1 MTEKKKDTRARHWSF
16 IVYPESAPENWIE
29 LLKSEM
35 SPFAV
40 SPLHDKDLCESP
52 NSDGVREPKKPHYH
66 VYVYYDGK
74 KSYQQVKTIT
84 ESLNATIPQAVVSAK
99 GLIRYFV
106 HRDDPDKYQYDVKDI
121 FVYGDIDIVSPFQTS
136 SSRYEAIREMKNFIK
151 ENNIIEFAELFDYSA
166 DNNEEWFRYLC
177 DSCAYI
183 IQQYIKSMRHRA
195 DRALR

>member
-1 MTEKKKDTRARHWSF
+1 MEKNEKKKDSRARHWSF
-16 IVYPESAPENWIE
+16 LVYPESAPEDWRSILEN
-29 LLKSEM
+29 EM
-35 SPFAV
+35 IDFAV
-40 SPLHDKDLCESP
+40 SPIHDKDINE
-52 NSDGVREPKKPHYH
+52 GTGEVKKAHFH
-66 VYVYYDGK
+66 VLLSFEGM
-74 KSYQQVKTIT
+74 KSFQQIKTIT
-84 ESLNATIPQAVVSAK
+84 DKLQAPIPQIVNSAK

-106 HRDDPDKYQYDVKDI
+106 HRDNPKKAQYSVNDI
-121 FVYGDIDIVSPFQTS
+121 YVHGDIDIISPFQTS

>member
-29 LLKSEM
+29 LLKSQM
-35 SPFAV
+35 LTFAV

-66 VYVYYDGK
+66 VFMCFEGK
-74 KSYQQVKTIT
+74 KSYEQVKTIT
-84 ESLNATIPQAVVSAK
+84 DSLQATIPQAVVSAK

-106 HRDDPDKYQYDVKDI
+106 HKDDPNKYQYDIKDI
-121 FVYGDIDIVSPFQTS
+121 FVYGDIDIITPFQTS
-136 SSRYEAIREMKNFIK
+136 SSRYEAIREMLIFVD
-151 ENNIIEFAELFDYSA
+151 ENGIMEFQDLMNYAMFERED
-166 DNNEEWFRYLC
+166 WFRYLC

-183 IQQYIKSMRHRA
+183 VQEYIKSARHRSN
-195 DRALR
+195 RS

>member
-29 LLKSEM
+29 LLKSQM
-35 SPFAV
+35 LTFAV

-66 VYVYYDGK
+66 VFMCFEGK
-74 KSYQQVKTIT
+74 KSYEQVKTIT
-84 ESLNATIPQAVVSAK
+84 DSLQATIPQAVVSAK

-106 HRDDPDKYQYDVKDI
+106 HKDDPNKYQYDIKDI
-121 FVYGDIDIVSPFQTS
+121 FVYGDIDIITPFQTS
-136 SSRYEAIREMKNFIK
+136 SSRYEAIREMLIFVD
-151 ENNIIEFAELFDYSA
+151 ENGIIEFQDLMNYAMFERED
-166 DNNEEWFRYLC
+166 WFRYLC

-183 IQQYIKSMRHRA
+183 VQEYIKSARHRSN
-195 DRALR
+195 RS

>member
-29 LLKSEM
+29 LLKSQM
-35 SPFAV
+35 LAFAV

-66 VYVYYDGK
+66 VFMCFEGK
-74 KSYQQVKTIT
+74 KSYEQVKTIT
-84 ESLNATIPQAVVSAK
+84 DSLQATIPQAVVSAK

-106 HRDDPDKYQYDVKDI
+106 HKDDPNKYQYDIKDI
-121 FVYGDIDIVSPFQTS
+121 FVYGDIDIITPFQTS
-136 SSRYEAIREMKNFIK
+136 SSRYEAIREMLIFVD
-151 ENNIIEFAELFDYSA
+151 ENGIMEFQDLMNYAMFERED
-166 DNNEEWFRYLC
+166 WFRYLC

-183 IQQYIKSMRHRA
+183 VQEYIKSARHRSN
-195 DRALR
+195 RS